1 MPVQYLTIEGETEAR
16 YLKDG
21 GLHCPYCG
29 TDEIEGYSIDIEGG
43 EAWQEVSCLRCHA
56 SWKDVY
62 TLTSLEPH
70 NGPPIQEEAAPCS
83 A

>member
-1 MPVQYLTIEGETEAR
+1 MNRLTPERTAELEYIKA
-16 YLKDG
+16 G
-21 GLHCPYCG
+21 GLHCPYCR
-29 TDEIEGYSIDIEGG
+29 TDEIEGYSIDIGGG

-70 NGPPIQEEAAPCS
+70 NGPPTQEETAPCPPS
-83 A
+83 P